1 MPSQYE
7 TCNPDTQLLG
17 QRCSTGHALG
27 RLCRVVGVDDEC
39 GEWQAVLALAA
50 SLTSKKRAADST
62 LTGTVIDSGDGVT
75 HVIPVA
81 DGFVIGSAIKSVP
94 IAGKDLTL
102 FVQQLMRER
111 GEKVPPEDTLDVA
124 RRVKEQHSYVCSDV
138 VRVRLAIASP
148 SPITC
153 STPTQP
159 CPSTSAPS
167 YPRTA

>member
-1 MPSQYE
+1 
-7 TCNPDTQLLG
+7 
-17 QRCSTGHALG
+17 
-27 RLCRVVGVDDEC
+27 
-39 GEWQAVLALAA
+39 
-50 SLTSKKRAADST
+50 LTSKKRAADST

-75 HVIPVA
+75 HVIPVS

-138 VRVRLAIASP
+138 VRVRLAAASP
-148 SPITC
+148 TTC
-153 STPTQP
+153 AIAINPLLLSARLHAP
-159 CPSTSAPS
+159 CRALLCT
-167 YPRTA
+167 